1 MKNLNPTSL
10 PPPTEGWKN
19 GAFLP
24 FARLHP
30 WLGGDGGLLF
40 HFILSKI
47 AILDKTNGKPRPLL
61 PPSPA
66 QIKDGKTARF
76 CPSRGFILDLGG
88 WGFAVPFYFV
98 QDCRSSWQWIRACAL
113 RHSGAMT
120 HVLYYKFKTATKTA
134 QICDQPKEC
143 EESGRKWVYRV
154 YRVYMSMDILLLLYE
169 TVGLFGVIVT
179 WKNNQCL
186 WNWKPRLEELV
197 AFFLQVSFEGQRSEV
212 TGYRSQVTD
221 KVGRR
226 NLNLV
231 IQCCKNTVAVAFLRI
246 SCGISSKFVLYWYLF
261 TLRNKRRDVVTKAV
275 SFR

>member
-1 MKNLNPTSL
+1 M
-10 PPPTEGWKN
+10 
-19 GAFLP
+19 
-24 FARLHP
+24 
-30 WLGGDGGLLF
+30 
-40 HFILSKI
+40 
-47 AILDKTNGKPRPLL
+47 
-61 PPSPA
+61 
-66 QIKDGKTARF
+66 KDGKMGRF
-76 CPSRGFILDLGG
+76 CPSRGFILDLEGMG
-88 WGFAVPFYFV
+88 VCCSIFFCPRLQSWTKQMENLDP
-98 QDCRSSWQWIRACAL
+98 SSPHPPPKSRMERRRVFAL
-113 RHSGAMT
+113 RAASSLTWGDEGLLFHFILSKIVDPRGNEFVRAHYVIAGRWRM
-120 HVLYYKFKTATKTA
+120 YYIINSKRRRKRHKYVTNQRNVKNLA
-134 QICDQPKEC
+134 
-143 EESGRKWVYRV
+143 ESGYTGYTGYKWVYRV